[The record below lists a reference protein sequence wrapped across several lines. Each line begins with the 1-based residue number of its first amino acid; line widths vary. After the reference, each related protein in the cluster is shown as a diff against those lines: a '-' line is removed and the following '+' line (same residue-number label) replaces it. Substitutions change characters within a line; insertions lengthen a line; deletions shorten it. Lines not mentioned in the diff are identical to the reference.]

1 MAKLPDGRPSKFHK
15 SVYTLLNDNRLLK
28 PCIIQ
33 YMGSMD
39 GIVVSAKRSRHQ
51 AEKQSADSTSST
63 PSKRRRISIGSGS
76 VNLTRPIV
84 LPPQTLPISRED
96 FRQLHELAYS
106 LNGFVNTVQIS
117 PTFLCIVS
125 IKDLSVHLEAMLQKN
140 TAKDESIMFSY
151 CSTYEIGNLALS
163 PLLFTHVAFDGK
175 PAIPTHF
182 AIHERNDSRH
192 HKELFRI
199 VQEHVPSFKTVECPI
214 VTESDAIKEACMAE
228 MGLRLIP
235 ISSWKGAIQQTKEW
249 LYQNGANQQEVATG
263 LDDMRKL
270 MSCESVEKY
279 EEGLEQC
286 KNHWGESL
294 QEFFAANIDP
304 MVRSKLGM
312 WVIQQW
318 GIFNPYTGVSDSKN
332 DCWELVK
339 QHLPAL
345 SSLSIH
351 TILLACYL
359 VQQFAK
365 KEIKDGLNGMGRF
378 MAKENSVIYKASI
391 SNWQPIP
398 FLCLPENIVPYIKND
413 QLVIQEG
420 ALIERAEID
429 AKKTLLNKG
438 KRIYENGG
446 VHHNIAIQSFVVKEW
461 ERPDESFLVKLH
473 PRATCSCDSSMFCQH
488 IIAVKMSIG
497 VDMESDMERL
507 DTKFVSR
514 ALKSCENAAEGIKPR
529 RRRRKKQGTDMA
541 GFDVDAARKR
551 DSTSFDGHQIKGT
564 IGSDGDESENESDVT
579 GAGQDNTH
587 VDFFQTGGQIG
598 FSMNF
603 Q

>member
-1 MAKLPDGRPSKFHK
+1 
-15 SVYTLLNDNRLLK
+15 
-28 PCIIQ
+28 
-33 YMGSMD
+33 
-39 GIVVSAKRSRHQ
+39 
-51 AEKQSADSTSST
+51 
-63 PSKRRRISIGSGS
+63 
-76 VNLTRPIV
+76 
-84 LPPQTLPISRED
+84 
-96 FRQLHELAYS
+96 
-106 LNGFVNTVQIS
+106 
-117 PTFLCIVS
+117 
-125 IKDLSVHLEAMLQKN
+125 MLQKN

-182 AIHERNDSRH
+182 AIHEKNDSRH

-304 MVRSKLGM
+304 MVRSKLGR

-332 DCWELVK
+332 DCWELVM
-339 QHLPAL
+339 QHLQAL

-359 VQQFAK
+359 VQQFVK

-497 VDMESDMERL
+497 IDMESDMERL

-529 RRRRKKQGTDMA
+529 RRRRKKQGTDMT

-587 VDFFQTGGQIG
+587 VDFFQAGGQIG